1 MKLGN
6 IYINTHTQLYT
17 LSWKGNRGTRRTDLT
32 DWRLL
37 KSLHLQSG
45 ILMRMNE
52 DNKKRKNLSPLSTYC
67 CPALWSSGS
76 GGVGTSGGWAGLK
89 TEGCVESTHGSR

>member
-1 MKLGN
+1 
-6 IYINTHTQLYT
+6 
-17 LSWKGNRGTRRTDLT
+17 
-32 DWRLL
+32 
-37 KSLHLQSG
+37 
-45 ILMRMNE
+45 MRMNE

-89 TEGCVESTHGSR
+89 TWDVLKVPMGAVRS